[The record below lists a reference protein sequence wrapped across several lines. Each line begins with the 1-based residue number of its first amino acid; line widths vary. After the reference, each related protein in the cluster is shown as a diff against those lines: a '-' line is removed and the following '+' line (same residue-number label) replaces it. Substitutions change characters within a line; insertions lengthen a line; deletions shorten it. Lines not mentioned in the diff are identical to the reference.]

1 MVTAPQISLRN
12 ISLSFGGEPVF
23 DNLNL
28 LIHSHDRIALVGR
41 NGSGKS
47 TLLKVLQGFVIQDEG
62 ERMLSKGLS
71 VGYLEQDPNL
81 SKFTTLYDYVY
92 SGVSESNYHLVEMT
106 RKSLKIDLGIYIS
119 DSSGGERRRAAL
131 TKLIA
136 GDHDLMLLDEPT
148 NHLDV
153 EAIEWLESEL
163 KSSSKSFVIISHDR
177 MFLSNLTNDTVW
189 VDRGKA
195 RRCSVGFGGFEEWRD
210 KVWQEEDDKIH
221 KLNRKIMSESRWAVE
236 GIRARRKRNQRRVK
250 NLQKLRDQ
258 KKSYIPRVG
267 KANMILASEKKSGQS
282 VVDAKNINKNFASK
296 CIIRDFSIQIKQGD
310 RIGIVGPNGIG
321 KTTLIK
327 ILLGEVQ
334 PDLGEIKLGSN
345 LIIAKFDQMREQLN
359 LENSLL
365 QNLTD
370 DPNIQN
376 VSKAGQILVRGKS
389 KHVAGYLKDFLFSE
403 AQLRSPVKS
412 LSGGEKARLLLA
424 KIMTKE
430 SNLLILDE
438 PTNDLDLETLDI
450 LQEVI
455 TEYPGTVLLISH
467 DRDFLN
473 RTVETSIVLTGQ
485 GKFLKI
491 AGSWIDYQSLK
502 IKNNTPNKV
511 KERINKKN
519 LEEDLS
525 THSSKKTGYSFVDK
539 HRLEQLPIL
548 IDRLEYEIKK
558 LENFLSDATLYL
570 EHPIKFEK
578 ASTALIERQTE
589 LKSLENEWFVLE
601 DKELSSGVYRIR
613 EAKVLNSTIEEM
625 CNAKDQIRIS
635 KESYPVGDVFG
646 VDIYEATHVN
656 TDKQVYVTASEL
668 LR

>member
-1 MVTAPQISLRN
+1 MVTAPQISLKN

-62 ERMLSKGLS
+62 ERMLSKSLS
-71 VGYLEQDPNL
+71 IGYLEQDPNL

-92 SGVSESNYHLVEMT
+92 SGVSESNFHLIEMT
-106 RKSLKIDLGIYIS
+106 RKSLKLDLGLYIS

-136 GDHDLMLLDEPT
+136 GEHDLMLLDEPT

-177 MFLSNLTNDTVW
+177 MFLSNLTKDTVW

-210 KVWQEEDDKIH
+210 KVWREEDDKIH
-221 KLNRKIMSESRWAVE
+221 KLNRKILSESRWAVE
-236 GIRARRKRNQRRVK
+236 GISARRKRNQGRLK

-258 KKSYIPRVG
+258 KKSYIPRLG
-267 KANMILASEKKSGQS
+267 KANMILASEKKSGQL
-282 VVDAKNINKNFASK
+282 VVDAKNINKNFANK
-296 CIIRDFSIQIKQGD
+296 CIIKDFSIQIKQGD

-327 ILLGEVQ
+327 IILGEVQ
-334 PDLGEIKLGSN
+334 PDLGEVKLGSN

-403 AQLRSPVKS
+403 AQLCSPVKS

-455 TEYPGTVLLISH
+455 AEYQGTVLLISH

-473 RTVETSIVLTGQ
+473 RTVETSIILTGQ
-485 GKFLKI
+485 GKFFKI
-491 AGSWIDYQSLK
+491 TGSWNDHQSLK
-502 IKNNTPNKV
+502 IKNNTPSKV
-511 KERINKKN
+511 KEKINKEN
-519 LEEDLS
+519 LEETS
-525 THSSKKTGYSFVDK
+525 NTQSSQKKGYSFVDK

-548 IDRLEYEIKK
+548 IERLEFEIKK

-570 EHPIKFEK
+570 EHPLKFEK

-589 LKSLENEWFVLE
+589 LKNLEDEWFVLE
-601 DKELSSGVYRIR
+601 ERGS
-613 EAKVLNSTIEEM
+613 
-625 CNAKDQIRIS
+625 
-635 KESYPVGDVFG
+635 
-646 VDIYEATHVN
+646 
-656 TDKQVYVTASEL
+656 
-668 LR
+668 

>member
-71 VGYLEQDPNL
+71 IGYLEQDPNL

-92 SGVSESNYHLVEMT
+92 SGVSESNFHLIEMT
-106 RKSLKIDLGIYIS
+106 RKSLKLDLGIYIS

-136 GDHDLMLLDEPT
+136 GEHDLMLLDEPT

-177 MFLSNLTNDTVW
+177 MFLSNLTKDTVW

-195 RRCSVGFGGFEEWRD
+195 RRCSVGFGGFEAWRD

-221 KLNRKIMSESRWAVE
+221 KLNRKILSESRWAVE
-236 GIRARRKRNQRRVK
+236 GISARRKRNQGRLK

-258 KKSYIPRVG
+258 KKSYIPRLG
-267 KANMILASEKKSGQS
+267 KANMILASEKKSGQL
-282 VVDAKNINKNFASK
+282 VVDAKNINKNFANK
-296 CIIRDFSIQIKQGD
+296 CIIKDFSIQIKQGD

-327 ILLGEVQ
+327 IILGEVQ
-334 PDLGEIKLGSN
+334 PDLGEIRLGSN

-403 AQLRSPVKS
+403 AQLCSPVKS

-455 TEYPGTVLLISH
+455 AEYQGTVLLISH

-473 RTVETSIVLTGQ
+473 RTVETSIILTGQ
-485 GKFLKI
+485 GKFFKI
-491 AGSWIDYQSLK
+491 TGSWNDHQSLK
-502 IKNNTPNKV
+502 IKNNTPSKV
-511 KERINKKN
+511 KEKINKEN
-519 LEEDLS
+519 LEETS
-525 THSSKKTGYSFVDK
+525 NTQSSQKKGYSFVDK

-548 IDRLEYEIKK
+548 IERLEFEIKK
-558 LENFLSDATLYL
+558 LENFLSDGTLYL
-570 EHPIKFEK
+570 EHPLKFEK

-589 LKSLENEWFVLE
+589 LKNLEDEWFILE
-601 DKELSSGVYRIR
+601 ERGS
-613 EAKVLNSTIEEM
+613 
-625 CNAKDQIRIS
+625 
-635 KESYPVGDVFG
+635 
-646 VDIYEATHVN
+646 
-656 TDKQVYVTASEL
+656 
-668 LR
+668 

>member
-28 LIHSHDRIALVGR
+28 IIHSHDRIALVGR

-47 TLLKVLQGFVIQDEG
+47 TLLKVIQGFVIQDEG

-92 SGVSESNYHLVEMT
+92 SGVSESNYHLIEMT

-221 KLNRKIMSESRWAVE
+221 KLNRKILSESRWAVE
-236 GIRARRKRNQRRVK
+236 GISARRKRNQGRLK
-250 NLQKLRDQ
+250 NLQKLRDK

-267 KANMILASEKKSGQS
+267 KANMILASEKKSGQL
-282 VVDAKNINKNFASK
+282 VIDAKNINKNFASK

-403 AQLRSPVKS
+403 AQLLSPVKS

-548 IDRLEYEIKK
+548 IERLEYEIKK

-601 DKELSSGVYRIR
+601 EKALSSGR
-613 EAKVLNSTIEEM
+613 
-625 CNAKDQIRIS
+625 
-635 KESYPVGDVFG
+635 
-646 VDIYEATHVN
+646 H
-656 TDKQVYVTASEL
+656 
-668 LR
+668 

>member
-1 MVTAPQISLRN
+1 MVTAPQISLKN

-62 ERMLSKGLS
+62 ERMLSKSLS
-71 VGYLEQDPNL
+71 IGYLEQDPNL
-81 SKFTTLYDYVY
+81 SKFTTLHDYVY
-92 SGVSESNYHLVEMT
+92 SGVSESNFHLIEMT
-106 RKSLKIDLGIYIS
+106 RKSLKLDLGLYIS

-136 GDHDLMLLDEPT
+136 GEHDLMLLDEPT

-177 MFLSNLTNDTVW
+177 MFLSNLTKDTVW

-221 KLNRKIMSESRWAVE
+221 KLNRKILSESRWAVE
-236 GIRARRKRNQRRVK
+236 GISARRKRNQGRLK

-258 KKSYIPRVG
+258 KKSYIPRLG
-267 KANMILASEKKSGQS
+267 KANMILASEKKSGQL
-282 VVDAKNINKNFASK
+282 VVDAKNINKNFANK
-296 CIIRDFSIQIKQGD
+296 CIIKDFSIQIKQGD

-327 ILLGEVQ
+327 IILGEVQ
-334 PDLGEIKLGSN
+334 PDLGEVKLGSN

-455 TEYPGTVLLISH
+455 AEYQGTVLLISH

-473 RTVETSIVLTGQ
+473 RTVETSIILTGQ

-491 AGSWIDYQSLK
+491 AGSWNDYQSLK
-502 IKNNTPNKV
+502 IKNSTPSKV
-511 KERINKKN
+511 KEKINKQN
-519 LEEDLS
+519 LEETS
-525 THSSKKTGYSFVDK
+525 NTQSSQKKGYSFVDK

-548 IDRLEYEIKK
+548 IERLEFEIKK

-570 EHPIKFEK
+570 EHPLKFEK

-589 LKSLENEWFVLE
+589 LKNLEDEWFVLE
-601 DKELSSGVYRIR
+601 ERGS
-613 EAKVLNSTIEEM
+613 
-625 CNAKDQIRIS
+625 
-635 KESYPVGDVFG
+635 
-646 VDIYEATHVN
+646 
-656 TDKQVYVTASEL
+656 
-668 LR
+668 

>member
-1 MVTAPQISLRN
+1 MVTAPQISLKN

-71 VGYLEQDPNL
+71 IGYLEQDPNL

-92 SGVSESNYHLVEMT
+92 SGVSESNFHLIEMT
-106 RKSLKIDLGIYIS
+106 RKSLKLDLGIYIS

-136 GDHDLMLLDEPT
+136 GEHDLMLLDEPT

-177 MFLSNLTNDTVW
+177 MFLSNLTKDTVW

-210 KVWQEEDDKIH
+210 KVWREEDDKIH
-221 KLNRKIMSESRWAVE
+221 KLNRKILSESRWAVE
-236 GIRARRKRNQRRVK
+236 GISARRKRNQGRLK

-258 KKSYIPRVG
+258 KKSYIPRLG
-267 KANMILASEKKSGQS
+267 KANMILASEKKSGQL
-282 VVDAKNINKNFASK
+282 VVDAKNINKNFANK
-296 CIIRDFSIQIKQGD
+296 CIIKDFSIQIKQGD

-327 ILLGEVQ
+327 IILGEVQ

-403 AQLRSPVKS
+403 AQLCSPVKS

-455 TEYPGTVLLISH
+455 AEYQGTVLLISH

-473 RTVETSIVLTGQ
+473 RTVETSIILTGQ

-491 AGSWIDYQSLK
+491 AGSWNDYQSLK
-502 IKNNTPNKV
+502 IKNSTPSKV
-511 KERINKKN
+511 KEKINKQN
-519 LEEDLS
+519 LEETS
-525 THSSKKTGYSFVDK
+525 NTQSSQKKGYSFVDK

-548 IDRLEYEIKK
+548 IERLEFEIKK

-570 EHPIKFEK
+570 EHPLKFEK

-589 LKSLENEWFVLE
+589 LKNLEDEWFVLE
-601 DKELSSGVYRIR
+601 ERGS
-613 EAKVLNSTIEEM
+613 
-625 CNAKDQIRIS
+625 
-635 KESYPVGDVFG
+635 
-646 VDIYEATHVN
+646 
-656 TDKQVYVTASEL
+656 
-668 LR
+668 

>member
-1 MVTAPQISLRN
+1 MVTAPQISLKN

-62 ERMLSKGLS
+62 ERMLSKSLS
-71 VGYLEQDPNL
+71 IGYLEQDPNL
-81 SKFTTLYDYVY
+81 SKFTTLHDYVY
-92 SGVSESNYHLVEMT
+92 SGVSESNFHLIEMT
-106 RKSLKIDLGIYIS
+106 RKSLKLDLGLYIS

-136 GDHDLMLLDEPT
+136 GEHDLMLLDEPT

-177 MFLSNLTNDTVW
+177 MFLSNLTKDTVW

-210 KVWQEEDDKIH
+210 KVWREEDDKIH
-221 KLNRKIMSESRWAVE
+221 KLNRKILSESRWAVE
-236 GIRARRKRNQRRVK
+236 GISARRKRNQGRLK

-258 KKSYIPRVG
+258 KKSYIPRLG
-267 KANMILASEKKSGQS
+267 KANMILASEKKSGQL
-282 VVDAKNINKNFASK
+282 VVDAKNINKNFANK
-296 CIIRDFSIQIKQGD
+296 CIIKDFSIQIKQGD

-327 ILLGEVQ
+327 IILGEVQ

-455 TEYPGTVLLISH
+455 AEYQGTVLLISH

-473 RTVETSIVLTGQ
+473 RTVETSIILTGQ

-491 AGSWIDYQSLK
+491 AGSWNDYQSLK
-502 IKNNTPNKV
+502 IKNSTPSKV
-511 KERINKKN
+511 KEKINKQN
-519 LEEDLS
+519 LEETS
-525 THSSKKTGYSFVDK
+525 NTQSSQKKGYSFVDK

-548 IDRLEYEIKK
+548 IERLEFEIKK

-570 EHPIKFEK
+570 EHPLKFEK

-589 LKSLENEWFVLE
+589 LKNLEDEWFILE
-601 DKELSSGVYRIR
+601 ERGS
-613 EAKVLNSTIEEM
+613 
-625 CNAKDQIRIS
+625 
-635 KESYPVGDVFG
+635 
-646 VDIYEATHVN
+646 
-656 TDKQVYVTASEL
+656 
-668 LR
+668 